1 MTSKIGGY
9 TMYTSPPPGSGVLLS
24 FIMNVLNGVISVE
37 SEKVAWQRFVETL
50 KWTYARRTELG
61 DPAYVDISSS
71 ST

>member
-1 MTSKIGGY
+1 
-9 TMYTSPPPGSGVLLS
+9 MYTSPPPGSGVLLS